1 VDTKQK
7 AALPAS
13 CPPQGEAIVITE
25 MLSAEAQAAR
35 QRGQQEAKRQLTMLT
50 SYLPP
55 PNAIRQ
61 LRDEAAE
68 MMRYCWETDRGWI
81 KLSYYEAMKRTY
93 DKELASL

>member
-1 VDTKQK
+1 
-7 AALPAS
+7 
-13 CPPQGEAIVITE
+13 
-25 MLSAEAQAAR
+25 
-35 QRGQQEAKRQLTMLT
+35 MLT